1 MGSIVSTRTS
11 AVEAK
16 AVFASLDANQD
27 GYLTVEELTKAAK
40 KNEEIRAAWPDERIR
55 ETVAEHDLNKDGKL
69 SRKEFERALDS
80 LHKIGAAAAKP
91 KFWDSAG
98 GGELDA
104 ALAVVSDL
112 GQAPVRLVDAAY
124 LVKLG
129 SKKSSLLERR
139 QDMPGHAFL
148 SLEELKQLP
157 KGWAGLRVLVVS
169 HAWLHPHHPDPRGE
183 TLQLLARVLAEYIKG
198 WGKAPAG
205 KYGVFLDYCSIC
217 QKGAGGEERTPAEAE
232 LFRTALGS
240 MSEWYS
246 HPRTTV
252 LKITKLPSGYPA
264 GFDFPFGSTPNTATY
279 HGRGWCYTEASVANL
294 VKPDELVRSTSDHT
308 CPPPRRAQCPV
319 PTTDRLG
326 LVAMLC
332 ACQVLDLGRLKAD
345 RTYNLKEVMQ
355 TATRNYVQAGR
366 APPLTP
372 DAFREQLETKSFTS
386 KKADIGLVL
395 GLYESAFTSRLG
407 SASSL
412 VYSDLNWGAEEAKSL
427 VQVISSG
434 ILAPKLKELN
444 LFANMLDDDA
454 AALLAEAMSADTLP
468 QLVSLTLGANQI
480 GDAGLTA
487 LAQAGL
493 PHVPKLRNFSV
504 GANVADEGTTALA
517 AAIAN
522 GALPVLEDCSFDRSR
537 QVGDAGV
544 TALVAALTA
553 ARTPLKTLNLE
564 LCEIGDGTLKGLAA
578 AFSEGGLSVLA
589 HLKLDQQDSHRFTPN
604 GGRALAEAIETAGIV
619 LHIDMGV
626 CNDEVKQMVAGA
638 LRANREAL
646 HKQSLQARRAR
657 SGRG

>member
-1 MGSIVSTRTS
+1 LVGAKRFHSASLGVRVARLRGLGATGQSARMGAIVSRRTS
-11 AVEAK
+11 AVDAK
-16 AVFASLDANQD
+16 ATFASLDANQD
-27 GYLTVEELTKAAK
+27 GYLTVEELTKVAK
-40 KNEEIRAAWPDERIR
+40 ANAEIRAAWPDERIR
-55 ETVAEHDLNKDGKL
+55 EMVAEHDLNKDGKL
-69 SRKEFERALDS
+69 NRMEFEHALDS
-80 LHKIGAAAAKP
+80 LHKVGAAAAKP
-91 KFWDSAG
+91 KFWVSAG

-104 ALAVVSDL
+104 ALAVVSEL

-124 LVKLG
+124 LVKLA
-129 SKKSSLLERR
+129 SKKSSVLERR
-139 QDMPGHAFL
+139 QDMPEHAFL

-157 KGWAGLRVLVVS
+157 KGWAGLRVLAVS

-183 TLQLLARVLAEYIKG
+183 TLQLLARVLGEYIKG

-217 QKGAGGEERTPAEAE
+217 QKGAHGEERTPAEAE

-264 GFDFPFGSTPNTATY
+264 GFDFPSGSTPNTATY

-294 VKPDELVRSTSDHT
+294 VKPDELV
-308 CPPPRRAQCPV
+308 
-319 PTTDRLG
+319 
-326 LVAMLC
+326 
-332 ACQVLDLGRLKAD
+332 LDLGRLKAD
-345 RTYNLKEVMQ
+345 RAYHLKEVMQ
-355 TATRNYVQAGR
+355 AATRNYVHAGR

-412 VYSDLNWGAEEAKSL
+412 VYSDLNWGGKEAKSL

-468 QLVSLTLGANQI
+468 QLVSLALGANQI

-504 GANVADEGTTALA
+504 GANVADEGTAALA

-522 GALPVLEDCSFDRSR
+522 GALPVLEDFSFDRSR

-589 HLKLDQQDSHRFTPN
+589 HLKLDQQNSRRFTPN
-604 GGRALAEAIETAGIV
+604 GGRALAEAIEKAGVV